1 MDMSLTLD
9 INSDIFPLAPQDR
22 ITICLASSLH
32 ASGPADM
39 EDDEEGAGSSKREAW
54 RGGDEGL
61 ASEFDYVVYGKVR
74 SLLPLSTSL
83 FVEALLRWT
92 GGLHPG
98 ERTGRRQEN
107 KDEGCQRNGGG
118 GERPRRSLRSCRLCQ
133 PSLVGS
139 CFSIEDE
146 LQPVNSSGTKLRADL
161 RCGPS
166 VRSKHLP
173 NATSIPL
180 PSSPPHVQYNPPLT
194 IVRHRRSLLPVLQ
207 VRGRSRTAKGGDRVH
222 IVWRPAHGTP
232 GTDKTSGRARRR
244 GERLLPHT

>member
-74 SLLPLSTSL
+74 SSLPLSTSL
-83 FVEALLRWT
+83 FVERFSRRN

-98 ERTGRRQEN
+98 GCTGRRQEDR
-107 KDEGCQRNGGG
+107 DEGRRRNGGG
-118 GERPRRSLRSCRLCQ
+118 GERPRR
-133 PSLVGS
+133 G
-139 CFSIEDE
+139 
-146 LQPVNSSGTKLRADL
+146 
-161 RCGPS
+161 
-166 VRSKHLP
+166 
-173 NATSIPL
+173 
-180 PSSPPHVQYNPPLT
+180 
-194 IVRHRRSLLPVLQ
+194 
-207 VRGRSRTAKGGDRVH
+207 
-222 IVWRPAHGTP
+222 
-232 GTDKTSGRARRR
+232 
-244 GERLLPHT
+244 